1 MKFLFSRRH
10 TMSDWGWS
18 GIEKVT
24 FDFVYEKL
32 KHGSDFIELEMSI
45 KEHTNGNYYIVV
57 SNRNEL

>member
-1 MKFLFSRRH
+1 
-10 TMSDWGWS
+10 MSDWGWS